1 MDYDPKDPYKENGA
15 GKKALAGFAWF
26 MGAFIWLILL
36 IAVIVIA
43 TQDQTIEQQRELI
56 LALLAAFPIVVAIKI
71 VSVLSSNKFARM
83 LASPI
88 NAIER
93 LTSRLLEIP
102 AALLGIV
109 GRVIA
114 KPFKIFDDLVDKVF
128 GAVGGVVVVVVVGAA
143 GLLGVGLF
151 IYAVFAFPLPV
162 IAITLILILLVLLSR
177 R

>member
-1 MDYDPKDPYKENGA
+1 
-15 GKKALAGFAWF
+15 
-26 MGAFIWLILL
+26 
-36 IAVIVIA
+36 
-43 TQDQTIEQQRELI
+43 
-56 LALLAAFPIVVAIKI
+56 
-71 VSVLSSNKFARM
+71 M

-93 LTSRLLEIP
+93 LTSRFLEIP

-114 KPFKIFDDLVDKVF
+114 KPFKKFDDFFDKVF